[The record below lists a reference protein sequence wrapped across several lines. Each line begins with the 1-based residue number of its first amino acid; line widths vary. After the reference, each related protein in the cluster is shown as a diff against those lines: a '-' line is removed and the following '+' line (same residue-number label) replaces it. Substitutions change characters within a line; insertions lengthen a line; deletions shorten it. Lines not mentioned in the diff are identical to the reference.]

1 MIKRYGATA
10 WRVGVSGDGRLFSL
24 GVRTERGR
32 EVEVVL
38 GTADASALV
47 ADLLADL
54 AAAYRALPPAGF
66 GPGAGADHPR
76 SRPSRQLGVEIR
88 TIDGAPALVADFG
101 GAVVKIA
108 IDPEAL
114 RAQLDRLEGRA

>member
-1 MIKRYGATA
+1 MSKRYGATA

-32 EVEVVL
+32 EVEVML
-38 GTADASALV
+38 GAADASPLL
-47 ADLLADL
+47 ADLLADM
-54 AAAYRALPPAGF
+54 ADTYRRLPPAGF

-76 SRPSRQLGVEIR
+76 SRPVRPLAVELR

-108 IDPEAL
+108 IDPSAL
-114 RAQLDRLEGRA
+114 RAQLERLEGGT